1 MADQRSVIEG
11 AIRGMLGLSETSKEA
26 YTDATKRAR
35 ARTEDI
41 QDESM
46 PGFSDSGYAEGAG
59 ALGKRISQGKGKK
72 EKGDKEDKKKWWQK
86 KPESSEKR
94 NLAFDPKDTEF
105 SNLPGKSIEQDG

>member
-59 ALGKRISQGKGKK
+59 ALGKRISQGGGKDDDG
-72 EKGDKEDKKKWWQK
+72 GDKDDKRKWWQK
-86 KPESSEKR
+86 NPNKNVSDPSEITFGR
-94 NLAFDPKDTEF
+94 GT
-105 SNLPGKSIEQDG
+105 GQIEVEKGGE